1 VEKSRYAQAGVNI
14 DQANKLVEDI
24 KPLVESTFKRGVLTH
39 IGGFAGMFALDIDR
53 FKEPVLVSST
63 DGVGTKIKIACMT
76 GIHNSVGIDLVAM
89 CVNDI
94 IVCGASPLFFL
105 DYFAT
110 GRLEPS
116 TAREVIEGIANGCK
130 EAGCSLIGG
139 ETAEMPGIYSPGEYD
154 LAGFVVG
161 VVDRESIIDGSEIA
175 VGHVIVGLA
184 SSGLHSNG
192 FSLVRK
198 IFFEELKLDVR
209 DVVSEIGDKPLGE
222 ILLTPTK
229 IYANTIAH
237 LIKQFRISAMVHI
250 TGGGFTDNIPR
261 ILPKACKAVIK
272 KNSWPRQP
280 IFNFLQEHGKIS
292 EDEMLR
298 TFNCGIGMVL
308 ILPEDSAQDIIFQSK
323 AMNEKAYIIGHIDSR
338 KDDEQPVVY
347 ID

>member
-1 VEKSRYAQAGVNI
+1 MEKSRYAQAGVNI

>member
-63 DGVGTKIKIACMT
+63 DGVGTKVKIASMI
-76 GIHNSVGIDLVAM
+76 GIHNTVGIDLVAM

-116 TAREVIEGIANGCK
+116 TAYEVIEGIANGCK

-161 VVDRESIIDGSEIA
+161 VVDRETIIDGSEIA
-175 VGHVIVGLA
+175 VGHVIIGLA

-198 IFFEELKLDVR
+198 IFFEELKLNPTDIVK
-209 DVVSEIGDKPLGE
+209 EISNQPIGE
-222 ILLTPTK
+222 VLLTPTK

-237 LIKQFRISAMVHI
+237 LIKQYRIAGMVHI

-280 IFNFLQEHGKIS
+280 IFEFLQKKGEIS
-292 EDEMLR
+292 EEEMFR
-298 TFNCGIGMVL
+298 TFNCGIGMAL
-308 ILPEDSAQDIIFQSK
+308 ILPEDIAQDVIFQCK
-323 AMNEKAYIIGHIDSR
+323 AMNEDAYIIG
-338 KDDEQPVVY
+338 Y
-347 ID
+347 IDAKKETENSVEYID

>member
-1 VEKSRYAQAGVNI
+1 VEKSRYAQAGVDI
-14 DQANKLVEDI
+14 DQANKLVEEI

-63 DGVGTKIKIACMT
+63 DGVGTKVKIASMT
-76 GIHNSVGIDLVAM
+76 GIHNTVGIDLVAM

-110 GRLEPS
+110 GRLDPS
-116 TAREVIEGIANGCK
+116 SARDVIKGIAEGCK
-130 EAGCSLIGG
+130 QAGCSLIGG
-139 ETAEMPGIYSPGEYD
+139 ETAEMPGVYSPGEYD

-175 VGHVIVGLA
+175 VGHVIIGIA

-198 IFFEELKLDVR
+198 IIFEELKLDVK
-209 DVVSEIGDKPLGE
+209 DVVNEVSTKPIGE
-222 ILLTPTK
+222 VLLTPTR

-237 LIKQFRISAMVHI
+237 LIKQFKIAGMVHI

-272 KNSWPRQP
+272 RSAWPRLP
-280 IFNFLQEHGKIS
+280 IFNFLQKHGNIS
-292 EDEMLR
+292 EEEMFR
-298 TFNCGIGMVL
+298 TFNCGIGMAL
-308 ILPEDSAQDIIFQSK
+308 ILPEDLAQDVIFQCR
-323 AMNEKAYIIGHIDSR
+323 AMDEQAYIIGHIDAK
-338 KDDEQPVVY
+338 KDNEDSVEY